1 MYEMHKNITFN
12 TNKLTYTIKYIII
25 SRVNDYTKRDVNQ
38 GKNIRIWRIV
48 AGCGTKTESSA
59 AAETETAAVKSEAS
73 DTEQAQESQEPSAS
87 GDPIRIGL
95 TTVLTGDRSLE
106 GEYAS
111 NAAKIITEEI
121 NTQGGVLGRPIE
133 IVIEDALGTD
143 VG

>member
-1 MYEMHKNITFN
+1 M
-12 TNKLTYTIKYIII
+12 
-25 SRVNDYTKRDVNQ
+25 R
-38 GKNIRIWRIV
+38 
-48 AGCGTKTESSA
+48 TKTESSA

-121 NTQGGVLGRPIE
+121 NTQGGVRG
-133 IVIEDALGTD
+133 ASH
-143 VG
+143 